1 MKLLKRVLKSYLI
14 YSALILIISI
24 PLSYF
29 ITRTLCLQDVDEA
42 LQNRK
47 AEVIAQIQAHPIMLG
62 HLPWT
67 DFTKNT
73 IIYPPINIGQ
83 PDEIIIANRYNEISE
98 EKEPYR
104 ELHSFVRL
112 NNQVY
117 PVTLRISLIDIEDL
131 IQGVVLTSTLLIV
144 LILGG
149 LFLINRRQSKKI
161 WQPFYQIL
169 NQLRVFNLDQKPNLQ
184 FAQTDISEFK
194 ELQLAILTLSE
205 RAYNTYIQQKEFT
218 GNAAHELQTP
228 LAAIQAKLEL
238 LIQDKDLTEKQSNY
252 LQSME
257 ETVIKMTRLNKAL
270 LLLTKIDNQQFIDK
284 ENVQIASLIK
294 KLLLQSQYKID
305 FRKITIETNY
315 ADFTIRA
322 NATLTEILLSNLI
335 NNALDYLPPEGK
347 LSINVADDC
356 VEIKNDG
363 LPLSFSENKL
373 FQRFQ
378 KGSNSSSSN
387 GNGLGL
393 AIVKKICDTCN
404 YTIDYNYLGNQ
415 HCFVLNFKPVPK

>member
-14 YSALILIISI
+14 YSAVILLISI

-29 ITRTLCLQDVDEA
+29 VTRALCLQDVDEA

-47 AEVIAQIQAHPIMLG
+47 QEAIAQIQAHPEMLNS
-62 HLPWT
+62 LPWN

-73 IIYPPINIGQ
+73 TIYPPVNTGQ
-83 PDEIIIANRYNEISE
+83 NDKIIIASRYNQISE
-98 EKEPYR
+98 ENEPYR
-104 ELHSFVRL
+104 VLHSFIRV
-112 NNQVY
+112 NKQVY
-117 PVTLRISLIDIEDL
+117 PITLRISLIDIEDL

-169 NQLRVFNLDQKPNLQ
+169 NQLKAFNLDQKPNLK
-184 FAQTDISEFK
+184 FTQTNISEFE
-194 ELQLAILTLSE
+194 ELQQSILALSG
-205 RAYNTYIQQKEFT
+205 RVYNTYLQQKEFT

-238 LIQDKDLTEKQSNY
+238 LIQDKDLTEKQSSL
-252 LQSME
+252 LQPMA

-284 ENVQIASLIK
+284 ENIQVASLIK
-294 KLLLQSQYKID
+294 KLLMQSQYKAD
-305 FRKITIETNY
+305 FREIKIETNY
-315 ADFTIRA
+315 DDFTIRA
-322 NATLTEILLSNLI
+322 NTTLIEILLSNLI
-335 NNALDYLPPEGK
+335 NNALRYSTAKGI
-347 LSINVADDC
+347 LSINVANGC

-363 LPLSFSENKL
+363 LPLPFSEDKL

-378 KGSNSSSSN
+378 KGSHSGTSS

-404 YTIDYNYLGNQ
+404 YTISYNYLENK
-415 HCFVLNFKPVPK
+415 HIFTLNFTAYL